1 MLLGE
6 QDHLMKNC
14 FKYTLIQKGEFIK
27 LFANMDSSE
36 VPVFYLL
43 QPIWPY
49 ETLTLKFSYTC
60 NKWKIK
66 GDIVSAKN
74 SQARPPIDDH
84 FHFTMANN

>member
-6 QDHLMKNC
+6 QDHRMKNC

-84 FHFTMANN
+84 FHFKKANN